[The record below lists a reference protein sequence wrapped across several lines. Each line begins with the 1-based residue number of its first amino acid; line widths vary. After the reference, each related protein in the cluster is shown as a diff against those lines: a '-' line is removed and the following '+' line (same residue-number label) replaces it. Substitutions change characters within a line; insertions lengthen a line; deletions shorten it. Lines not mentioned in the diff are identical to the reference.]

1 MAEKEVESLMYKI
14 SKNIDQIPLLTQIT
28 EDIYKL
34 SVRFPFGMREMNSYL
49 IRGEKGF
56 TVIDTGSKSNESI
69 ELWKRVITSGFS
81 VEKVVLTHA
90 HPDHIG
96 LSKWFQEQY
105 GVPVMISSLGY
116 EEVQRNRSSNY
127 SDWINQLFKR
137 HGGPQLTGNAREME
151 PYAFHFNPDEVYE
164 IGQRIKLGND
174 MYETIWTPGH
184 SPDHVCF
191 YHRDQQLM
199 LIGDHVLKDISP
211 VIGVFSEWVINPLK
225 DYLESLEKIKTYSMN
240 IALPG
245 HGDIIKKPEK
255 RVEEMISR
263 HQYQLQR
270 TLEAVQKEE
279 KTAGQVCGEIY
290 GELKISKVLA
300 PLMSSIT
307 RLIYLESMGKVSS
320 EEKEGK
326 LYYKST

>member
-1 MAEKEVESLMYKI
+1 MYKV
-14 SKNIDQIPLLTQIT
+14 SKNIDQIPLLAQIT

-49 IRGEKGF
+49 VRGENGF
-56 TVIDTGSKSNESI
+56 TVIDTGSKSKESI
-69 ELWKRVITSGFS
+69 ELWKRVTTSGFPI
-81 VEKVVLTHA
+81 EKVVLTHA

-96 LSKWFQEQY
+96 LSKWFQKQY
-105 GVPVMISSLGY
+105 GVPVIISSLGY
-116 EEVQRNRSSNY
+116 KEILENRSSNY
-127 SDWINQLFKR
+127 SDWINYLIKR
-137 HGGPQLTGNAREME
+137 HGGPELAETSREME
-151 PYAFHFNPDEVYE
+151 PYAFHFDPDEVFE
-164 IGQRIKLGND
+164 MGQRIKLGND
-174 MYETIWTPGH
+174 MFETIWTPGH

-211 VIGVFSEWVINPLK
+211 VIGVFSEGVVNPLQ
-225 DYLESLEKIKTYSMN
+225 DYLESLEKIRTFS
-240 IALPG
+240 IDLALPG
-245 HGDIIKKPEK
+245 HGDIIINPEK

-270 TLEAVQKEE
+270 TLEMVQNEG
-279 KTAGQVCGEIY
+279 KTAGQICLEMY
-290 GELKISKVLA
+290 GELNIRKILA

-307 RLIYLESMGKVSS
+307 RLIYLESIEKVRS
-320 EEKEGK
+320 EEKGGK